1 MGTPNPLY
9 IASIL
14 QHPKMNG
21 FLSGWVLWF
30 YRDYM
35 PFLVGFSGGWGFPFY
50 SAAAFPHPPTIIAPK
65 TPHFSLA
72 RDVPKPRDAGTKT
85 KTYFLVVFH
94 WSHAVPCPKSQGM
107 LTKRLVSTELG
118 ILGQLGIFLGGM
130 EIVFHLIVAP
140 CCPMSQKPRDVDKK
154 IPSLVFLW
162 KVFHFIVVPCCPM
175 SQSQRIFSKLGI

>member
-1 MGTPNPLY
+1 
-9 IASIL
+9 
-14 QHPKMNG
+14 
-21 FLSGWVLWF
+21 
-30 YRDYM
+30 M

-72 RDVPKPRDAGTKT
+72 RDVPKPRDADTKT

-118 ILGQLGIFLGGM
+118 ILGQLGFFFGWDGDSFPFYSGPMLSHVPKTKGCRQKDSKLG
-130 EIVFHLIVAP
+130 ILWYR
-140 CCPMSQKPRDVDKK
+140 QN
-154 IPSLVFLW
+154 LVFWDSCVFWGKLE
-162 KVFHFIVVPCCPM
+162 KVFHFIVVPCCHVPKP
-175 SQSQRIFSKLGI
+175 RDVDKKTPNWLFCGIDRAG

>member
-1 MGTPNPLY
+1 
-9 IASIL
+9 
-14 QHPKMNG
+14 
-21 FLSGWVLWF
+21 
-30 YRDYM
+30 M

-72 RDVPKPRDAGTKT
+72 RDVPKPRDADTKT

-130 EIVFHLIVAP
+130 EIVFHFIVVP

-154 IPSLVFLW
+154 IPSLVFCGIDKNW
-162 KVFHFIVVPCCPM
+162 YFGTVAYFGASWRK
-175 SQSQRIFSKLGI
+175 FSIL